1 VELVESIYLHIPFCR
16 RRCFYCDFAIT
27 TGGQDLKARYVDA
40 ICQEI
45 VLTAASAKQDPHS
58 NSNLHFSYET
68 DTFRAGTGALP
79 LQPVQTLNPQYGFSI
94 SPESWHQTQVFETNA
109 KPLQTIFFG
118 GGTPSLLDARQ
129 IATILKS
136 IEQNFGIADDAEI
149 SLEANPGTVTL
160 ESLRGYRAAG
170 VNRISLGA
178 QAFQLELLD
187 LAGRGHSVDDIY
199 AAVEAISFA
208 GITNFSLDLISGL
221 PEQNM
226 HQWEESLTQA
236 IALQPTH
243 LSVYDLT
250 IEPGTAFGKRYQ
262 AGDRPLPTEA
272 ATVEMYLLAHAQ
284 LQAAGYAH
292 YEISN
297 YARPGY
303 QCHHNLTYWH
313 NRPFYGVGMGATS
326 YVDKCRIDRP
336 RKLRDYFEMVATW
349 QDRGIAPNVPPSP
362 LKEELLDTL
371 MQGLRLMEG
380 ISLHKLH
387 QDYGKDLVSQVL
399 TCLQPYF
406 HKGWVKLTGDRQ
418 DYLSLSV
425 PEGWLFSN
433 EIIAD
438 LFAAI

>member
-1 VELVESIYLHIPFCR
+1 MELVESIYLHIPFCL

-40 ICQEI
+40 ICWEI
-45 VLTAASAKQDPHS
+45 VLTAAEIQQKHCP
-58 NSNLHFSYET
+58 
-68 DTFRAGTGALP
+68 
-79 LQPVQTLNPQYGFSI
+79 
-94 SPESWHQTQVFETNA
+94 
-109 KPLQTIFFG
+109 PLQTIFFG
-118 GGTPSLLDARQ
+118 GGTPSLLDVRQ
-129 IATILKS
+129 IATILET
-136 IEQNFGIADDAEI
+136 IDRQFGIADDVEI

-160 ESLRGYRAAG
+160 ESLRGYRSAG

-178 QAFQLELLD
+178 QAFQQELLD
-187 LAGRGHSVDDIY
+187 LAGRGHGVDDIY
-199 AAVEAISFA
+199 TAVEAIALA

-221 PEQNM
+221 PHQNM
-226 HQWEESLTQA
+226 HQWQESLARA

-250 IEPGTAFGKRYQ
+250 IEPSTAFGKRYQ

-272 ATVEMYLLAHAQ
+272 ATVEMYLSASAQ
-284 LQAAGYAH
+284 LQAAGYTH

-297 YARPGY
+297 YARSGY
-303 QCHHNLTYWH
+303 QCRHNLTYWH

-336 RKLRDYFEMVATW
+336 RKLRDYFEMVAAW
-349 QDRGIAPNVPPSP
+349 RDRGIAPNAPPTLP
-362 LKEELLDTL
+362 KDELLDTL
-371 MQGLRLMEG
+371 MQGLRLAEG
-380 ISLHKLH
+380 ISLHKLN
-387 QDYGKDLVSQVL
+387 QNYGKDLVARAL

-406 HKGWVKLTGDRQ
+406 QKGWAQLIGDRQ

-438 LFAAI
+438 LFEAIS